1 MSRYKY
7 RQYGNEL
14 RFNYCPICGKEKE
27 NPDFTI
33 NIKTQKY
40 YCFATGKG
48 GTLEQL
54 KKEYNFD
61 ITNIEKIDPQE
72 LEEREQKPIKNF
84 NEFFINSQKDFNNEW
99 LEYLKNR
106 GITNINNINKVCRM
120 GKNNLMMLPLTDGQ
134 NIVAIKYRSIDK
146 KISSE
151 KGSSTDYFLN
161 WQNMTGTN
169 YIVIVEGEIDLL
181 SALETGHN
189 NVVSLPFGATNIKC
203 VKHQK
208 EWLSKFEKIII
219 ATDNDKAG
227 RESKEKI
234 INELKEI
241 FPKIYDVDLGEYK
254 DFNEV
259 LQAEGKEKLK
269 EIMESHKKIKDIS
282 PLPMFYGERG
292 KFLFDVFSKYLVSK
306 YNIINIEDEL
316 YIYNGKAYQKD
327 KQLEKIM
334 IDEIKDLSSKNR
346 SETLKYIYLIAPEKE
361 RDDKGL
367 IAFNNGIYSIE
378 KNKLYPFNS
387 EYIISN
393 LVPWDYKEEVYSELM
408 DNTLNKLAC
417 DNKNIRTLIDE
428 VIGYILF
435 SKNQLGKAFIIV
447 GDRAN
452 GKSTFLNCMKFMI
465 GIENTSY
472 LSLTD
477 ITNSRFR
484 VIETKDKLLN
494 IGDDIGSG
502 YIPESENLKKLI
514 TGDPMTAEKKGK
526 DPIKFN
532 CYAKFLFSANEIPQ
546 IKDPTGAMARRLII
560 IPFLNTFTKENGD
573 YDPYFIDK
581 LKSRECMEYLIYIG
595 IEGLKRVLKNK
606 GFSETEET
614 KQLLKEFNENNN
626 PIFEFVEYLENDS
639 PNPMTFDY
647 IINHFSTQEIFEGV
661 ERTFPNDKNSSDYLI
676 GYRTWAKNN
685 GFNPLSFANFKKSM
699 TRNFDLEIKRTMKN
713 GTRKFYFFK
722 IAT

>member
-1 MSRYKY
+1 MIKYKFK
-7 RQYGNEL
+7 QYGNEL
-14 RFNYCPICGKEKE
+14 RFNYCPICGKEKD

-40 YCFATGKG
+40 FCHTTGQG

-54 KKEYNFD
+54 EKDYNFD
-61 ITNIEKIDPQE
+61 LNNIEEIDTQE
-72 LEEREQKPIKNF
+72 LEEGETKPTKNF
-84 NEFFINSQKDFNNEW
+84 KDLFINSQKDFNNEW

-106 GITNINNINKVCRM
+106 GITNIDNINKLFRR
-120 GKNNLMMLPLTDGQ
+120 GKNNSMMIPLIEETGK
-134 NIVAIKYRSIDK
+134 IIGIKYRTINK
-146 KISSE
+146 KLSSE
-151 KGSSTDYFLN
+151 SGSSSNYFLN
-161 WQNMTGTN
+161 WHNVEGTN

-181 SALETGHN
+181 SALETGHKN
-189 NVVSLPFGATNIKC
+189 IISLPFGANNIKC

-219 ATDNDKAG
+219 ATDNDAPG

-234 INELKEI
+234 IKELKNI
-241 FPKIYDVDLGEYK
+241 SHKLYDVDLGKYK
-254 DFNEV
+254 DFNEI
-259 LQAEGKEKLK
+259 LQAEGKEKLN
-269 EIMESHKKIKDIS
+269 EIMESHKKIKVVS

-292 KFLFDVFSKYLVSK
+292 KFLFDVFSNHLVK
-306 YNIINIEDEL
+306 KHNIINIENEL
-316 YIYNGKAYQKD
+316 YIYNGKVYQKD

-334 IDEIKDLSSKNR
+334 IDEIKDLSFKNR

-387 EYIISN
+387 EYILTN
-393 LVPWDYKEEVYSELM
+393 LVPWDFKEGVYSELM
-408 DNTLNKLAC
+408 DNTLNKLAYN
-417 DNKNIRTLIDE
+417 NKDIRTLIDE

-647 IINHFSTQEIFEGV
+647 IINHFSTQEIFEGKGYILS
-661 ERTFPNDKNSSDYLI
+661 DKNSSDYLV

-685 GFNPLSFANFKKSM
+685 GFNPLSFVNFKKSM
-699 TRNFDLEIKRTMKN
+699 QTNFNLEIKRREKN
-713 GTRKFYFFK
+713 GSKKRYFIK
-722 IAT
+722 

>member
-1 MSRYKY
+1 MIKYKFK
-7 RQYGNEL
+7 QYGNEL
-14 RFNYCPICGKEKE
+14 RFNYCPICGKEKD

-40 YCFATGKG
+40 FCHTTGQG

-54 KKEYNFD
+54 EKDYNFD
-61 ITNIEKIDPQE
+61 LNNIEEINPQE
-72 LEEREQKPIKNF
+72 LEEREPQPKKDF
-84 NEFFINSQKDFNNEW
+84 TEFFKNQIQNH
-99 LEYLKNR
+99 LEQDWIDYLKGR
-106 GITNINNINKVCRM
+106 GITNIDNINKLFRR
-120 GKNNLMMLPLTDGQ
+120 GKNNSMMIPLIEETGK
-134 NIVAIKYRSIDK
+134 IIGIKYRTINK
-146 KISSE
+146 KLSSE
-151 KGSSTDYFLN
+151 SGSSSNYFLN
-161 WQNMTGTN
+161 WHNVEGTN

-181 SALETGHN
+181 SALETGHKN
-189 NVVSLPFGATNIKC
+189 IISLPFGANNIKC

-219 ATDNDKAG
+219 ATDNDAPG

-234 INELKEI
+234 IKELKNISHKLYE
-241 FPKIYDVDLGEYK
+241 VDLGKYK

-259 LQAEGKEKLK
+259 LEAEGKEKLK
-269 EIMESHKKIKDIS
+269 EIMESHKKIKDFS

-292 KFLFDVFSKYLVSK
+292 KFLFDVFSNHLVK
-306 YNIINIEDEL
+306 KHNIINIENEL
-316 YIYNGKAYQKD
+316 YIYNGKVYQKD

-334 IDEIKDLSSKNR
+334 IDEIKDLSFKNR

-378 KNKLYPFNS
+378 NNKLYPFNS
-387 EYIISN
+387 EYILTN
-393 LVPWDYKEEVYSELM
+393 LVPWDFKEGVYSELM
-408 DNTLNKLAC
+408 DNTLNKLAYN
-417 DNKNIRTLIDE
+417 NKDIRTLIDE

-639 PNPMTFDY
+639 TNPMTFDY
-647 IINHFSTQEIFEGV
+647 IINHFSTQEIFEGKG
-661 ERTFPNDKNSSDYLI
+661 NILSDKNTDDYLI

-685 GFNPLSFANFKKSM
+685 GFNPLSFVNFKKSM
-699 TRNFDLEIKRTMKN
+699 QTNFNLDIKRREKN
-713 GTRKFYFFK
+713 GSKKRYFIK
-722 IAT
+722 